1 MQTGFDRETGKPIYE
16 DEVLE
21 LDHMPFIVVV
31 VDEVAARVKADPG
44 IIEPGLRG
52 LIEAGLI
59 APEERASE
67 SAAGRLHLTAAG
79 ADAVDRLTAARR
91 AGLTELLEG
100 WDVGAH
106 PEIAAMVSELA
117 AALLADD
124 EKLLADA
131 RPLLVTP
138 A

>member
-1 MQTGFDRETGKPIYE
+1 VTITPKSCWLLYR
-16 DEVLE
+16 VA
-21 LDHMPFIVVV
+21 DHPDCS
-31 VDEVAARVKADPG
+31 VDEVAERVKAAPAM
-44 IIEPGLRG
+44 IEPGLQG

-59 APEERASE
+59 AWDDRRDGSR
-67 SAAGRLHLTAAG
+67 AGRLRLTAAG

-91 AGLTELLEG
+91 AGLTELLDG
-100 WDVGAH
+100 WDVAAH

-131 RPLLVTP
+131 RLVPVTQ